1 MNKLSGNATVLKIVL
16 LIMLGSQLMLNMSR
30 PVITLFASNLGAST
44 LEIGFL
50 TASFAFLPLLFAIRA
65 GKIADRFG
73 DRLPVVAGG
82 IGCSL
87 GMALPFVFPAMWAL
101 FVSQV
106 LVGLSHVFIAICL
119 QNVLGNAAA
128 SKEQRDHYFSMLS
141 MVVAIAHFVGP
152 LMGGY
157 TAEHYSYRTV
167 FQTAMLI
174 GMVPI
179 LISFYIPVMLRK
191 KEETDPA
198 PDSTTLLSLLK
209 LPVLRNALATSALVL
224 YSRDIFVAY
233 FPLYGERIG
242 MSDSS
247 IGWIIAIQGLSMV
260 PVRLFL
266 SRLTAAF
273 GRERILLLSIQIAGF
288 AFVLIPYAGHISLLL
303 LLSVFMGIGLGCG
316 QPLSMSTTYSAS
328 PKNKTGEV
336 LGLRLATNRLSQLI
350 APLFFGLVG
359 SWIGLVSVFY
369 VSGAFLIGGALLTK
383 TKAGHQD
390 QEGVGM

>member
-1 MNKLSGNATVLKIVL
+1 MVLKIVL
-16 LIMLGSQLMLNMSR
+16 IIMLGFQLMLNMSR

-44 LEIGFL
+44 LEIGIL
-50 TASFAFLPLLFAIRA
+50 TASYAFLPLLLAIHA
-65 GKIADRFG
+65 GKLADRFG
-73 DRLPVVAGG
+73 DRLPVMVGG

-87 GMALPFVFPAMWAL
+87 GMALPFLFPSMWAL
-101 FVSQV
+101 YVSQV
-106 LVGLSHVFIAICL
+106 LVGVSHVFIAICL

-128 SKEQRDHYFSMLS
+128 SKEQRDHYFSMFS
-141 MVVAIAHFVGP
+141 MVVAIALFAGP

-157 TAEHYSYRTV
+157 TAEHSSYRTV
-167 FQTAMLI
+167 FQMAMVI
-174 GMVPI
+174 SIVPI
-179 LISFYIPVMLRK
+179 LVSFFIPVILRM
-191 KEETDPA
+191 KEDTTEA
-198 PDSTTLLSLLK
+198 PDSTTSLSLLK
-209 LPVLRNALATSALVL
+209 LHVLRNALATSALVL

-233 FPLYGERIG
+233 FPLYGERLG

-260 PVRLFL
+260 PVRFFL
-266 SRLTAAF
+266 SRLTATF
-273 GRERILLLSIQIAGF
+273 GRERVLLLSIQIAGF
-288 AFVLIPYAGHISLLL
+288 AFVLIPYAGHVSLLL

-316 QPLSMSTTYSAS
+316 QPLSMSTTYNAS

-350 APLFFGLVG
+350 APLFFGVVG

-383 TKAGHQD
+383 TKSAHQD
-390 QEGVGM
+390 KEGLGR